1 MRRLVPIFYGN
12 LRLTGAQTV
21 WLLRFM
27 LQLTT
32 LWYDTL
38 HNNTHEKIKLPLLY
52 RSICYAGIVE
62 MDGQQGS
69 NHPAKNTTLVEPAAG
84 LCGMAFSFPA
94 APPRQPL
101 RKGLTE
107 GGVAGLN

>member
-1 MRRLVPIFYGN
+1 
-12 LRLTGAQTV
+12 
-21 WLLRFM
+21 
-27 LQLTT
+27 
-32 LWYDTL
+32 
-38 HNNTHEKIKLPLLY
+38 
-52 RSICYAGIVE
+52 
-62 MDGQQGS
+62 MDGRQGS
-69 NHPAKNTTLVEPAAG
+69 NHPAKNTTMVEPAAG